1 MSDKPESK
9 FDYLKDVYVVTVDGR
24 PYVFDDRRVADDFY
38 DYADELSDDEDVKI
52 KTTKLFNDK
61 NTALV
66 FVSGY
71 KNELYKA
78 WWHSAMG
85 LNIGFE

>member
-1 MSDKPESK
+1 MSDKPENK

-24 PYVFDDRRVADDFY
+24 PYVFDDCRV
-38 DYADELSDDEDVKI
+38 ADELSDDEDVKI

-66 FVSGY
+66 FAAGY

-85 LNIGFE
+85 SNIGFE

>member
-1 MSDKPESK
+1 MNECFKEV
-9 FDYLKDVYVVTVDGR
+9 YLVAVDEH
-24 PYVFDDRRVADDFY
+24 PYVFDDRKVADDFY

-66 FVSGY
+66 FAAGY

-85 LNIGFE
+85 SNIGFE

>member
-1 MSDKPESK
+1 MSDKPENK
-9 FDYLKDVYVVTVDGR
+9 FDCLKDVYVVTVDGR
-24 PYVFDDRRVADDFY
+24 PYVFDDRSVADDFY

-66 FVSGY
+66 FAAGY

-78 WWHSAMG
+78 W
-85 LNIGFE
+85 

>member
-38 DYADELSDDEDVKI
+38 DYADGLSEDKDVKI
-52 KTTKLFNDK
+52 KATKLFNNK
-61 NTALV
+61 KTALA
-66 FVSGY
+66 FVSEY

-78 WWHSAMG
+78 WWNSSMG
-85 LNIGFE
+85 ENVGFD